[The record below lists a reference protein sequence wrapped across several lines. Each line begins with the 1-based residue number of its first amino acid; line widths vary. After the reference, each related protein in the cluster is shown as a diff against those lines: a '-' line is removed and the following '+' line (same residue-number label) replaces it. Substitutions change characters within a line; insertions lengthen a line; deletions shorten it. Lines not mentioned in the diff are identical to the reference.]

1 MIETIRAFLRG
12 NSLCVLAT
20 CVENRP
26 HCSLMAYV
34 VDSQDVLY
42 LATLTTTRKYKN
54 ILQNPYV
61 SVLVD
66 NRNLSPQTHPR
77 QALTVS
83 GIGTPIGD
91 TRIRSEWLDRIVDKH
106 PRLQELAELP
116 DVAVV
121 AVRPTA
127 FLFMDGA
134 LKSVRFVLEGD
145 AFQPVN
151 T

>member
-1 MIETIRAFLRG
+1 MKGKYAMIETIRAFLRG
-12 NSLCVLAT
+12 NSFCVLAT
-20 CVENRP
+20 CAENRP

-34 VDSQDVLY
+34 VDSRDVLY
-42 LATLTTTRKYKN
+42 LATLTATRKYKN

-66 NRNLSPQTHPR
+66 NRTLSPDTHPH

-83 GIGTPIGD
+83 GICNPVD
-91 TRIRSEWLDRIVDKH
+91 DSRHRSEWLDRIAEKH
-106 PRLQELAELP
+106 PRLQELTDLP

-121 AVRPTA
+121 AVHPTD

-134 LKSVRFVLEGD
+134 LKSMVS
-145 AFQPVN
+145 AFG
-151 T
+151 